1 MITMEKLNLIKNFK
15 LITDIYDRNYEC
27 CCGKS
32 LSLLDLYYGDVGESF
47 KCSCGEHY
55 LLANDDEIKVLEEYS
70 YSYQEVFII
79 TKDVFFV
86 EVDLDNK
93 YIINKKIKKTTEQVF
108 LDLREENG
116 KKTLDIYYFDC
127 TTNKITTKNK
137 SFFNRFGVNEFQRF
151 IDSLKEICI
160 EHNIKPNYGELFQE
174 FCKFENMFNY
184 EKFFKILFTEYF
196 VELFVKSGLGYLINT
211 NVMLSRD
218 IIKRSLDINYSANN
232 MSKALRIPKKSIK
245 FIGDKKYSVSKI
257 SIIQDFFRD
266 RNFSEFKVLI
276 MDQESI
282 FIIEDLSRLRS
293 LLNNGYNPE
302 KLSRY
307 VKVICKEERLSIST
321 VLMLLDD
328 AFRMS
333 RDLEVDFRPY
343 SKNLKA
349 RHDRLQEQ
357 YMIVKND
364 IDAKRLKEVAESLKI
379 KQVGDTYFAKA
390 LATIEDFRYE
400 GEGQRNCVLSYIS
413 RVAKSEI
420 AIIAIR
426 KRENLE
432 KTFVTVELK
441 RDRIVQA
448 KGFANSSIDSET
460 SAYLG
465 ELALKNNWRI
475 TSNI

>member
-1 MITMEKLNLIKNFK
+1 MRTMEKLDLIKKFK
-15 LITDIYDRNYEC
+15 LITDIYDGNYKC

-32 LSLLDLYYGDVGESF
+32 LGFLDLQYGDIGESF

-70 YSYQEVFII
+70 YSYQGVFII
-79 TKDVFFV
+79 TKDVFFAQ
-86 EVDLDNK
+86 VDLDNK
-93 YIINKKIKKTTEQVF
+93 CIIDKNIKRFTEQLF
-108 LDLREENG
+108 LDLRGNNG
-116 KKTLDIYYFDC
+116 NKTLDSYYFDC

-137 SFFNRFGVNEFQRF
+137 SFFNSFGVIQFQRF
-151 IDSLKEICI
+151 IDRLKEICI
-160 EHNIKPNYGELFQE
+160 EHNIKPNYGELFQD

-184 EKFFKILFTEYF
+184 EEFFRTLFTEHF
-196 VELFVKSGLGYLINT
+196 VELFIKSGLSYLINT
-211 NVMLSRD
+211 NPVFSRD
-218 IIKRSLDINYSANN
+218 IIKRSLDINCSATNI
-232 MSKALRIPKKSIK
+232 SEVLRIPQKVIR
-245 FIGDKKYSVSKI
+245 FIADKKYSVPKI
-257 SIIQDFFRD
+257 SMIQDFFRD

-276 MDQESI
+276 MDEESI

-293 LLNNGYNPE
+293 LLNNGYNTE

-307 VKVICKEERLSIST
+307 VKVICKEEGLSIST

-333 RDLEVDFRPY
+333 RDLQVDFRPY

-357 YMIVKND
+357 YMIVKKD
-364 IDAKRLKEVAESLKI
+364 IDAKRLKEAAEILKI

-448 KGFANSSIDSET
+448 KGFANSSVDPET

-475 TSNI
+475 SPKM